1 MSVRVTAKN
10 PIISGPSPQASVA
23 RIRIA
28 SASPVTAGGPRACLP
43 NLSAGRKDPAAR
55 SAQRGPDMSEDDLGG
70 KPWKLRW
77 EQSRPEPVDSCC
89 GFVGWGAACIF
100 GDIQHPGALAY
111 WILGERRAPW
121 AAFCR
126 KRALLE
132 ALGLRIGAFGA
143 VLCARSRVRGLRD
156 ADNSGICTA
165 LPGVP
170 AGKRRPPRHN
180 IHSAGRFMQKGGC
193 EHAIA
198 CNSLEPESR
207 SRLLGAL
214 EGADHVD
221 LVESAI
227 GSEVDDKRKAKGKH
241 HGEHVA

>member
-28 SASPVTAGGPRACLP
+28 SASPVTAGGPRTCLP

-100 GDIQHPGALAY
+100 GNIQQPGAPAY

-126 KRALLE
+126 KRAVLGALE
-132 ALGLRIGAFGA
+132 VKIGAFGA
-143 VLCARSRVRGLRD
+143 VLRARSRARGLRD
-156 ADNSGICTA
+156 AEYSGICTPP
-165 LPGVP
+165 PGVP
-170 AGKRRPPRHN
+170 AGKRRPPRRSMQ
-180 IHSAGRFMQKGGC
+180 SAGRFMQKGGC

-221 LVESAI
+221 LVEGAI